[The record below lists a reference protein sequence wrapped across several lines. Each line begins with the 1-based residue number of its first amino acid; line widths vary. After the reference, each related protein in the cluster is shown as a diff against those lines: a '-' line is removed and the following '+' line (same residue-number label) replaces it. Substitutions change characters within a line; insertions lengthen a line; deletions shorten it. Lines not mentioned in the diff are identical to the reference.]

1 MIAFKI
7 AALINCLIML
17 IFAGIEID
25 NILKEC
31 KIPIRYYSF
40 LSLCIIGAVALGI
53 LIGIITISL
62 YYESL

>member
-7 AALINCLIML
+7 ASLIICLIML
-17 IFAGIEID
+17 IFVGIEID

-31 KIPIRYYSF
+31 KVPIRYYSL
-40 LSLCIIGAVALGI
+40 LSLYITGAIALGI